1 LLPIYVEMVSLYERG
16 TLCVRAIEKHGEEGM
31 YLKRTLAGLLLFVLV
46 VFTLPLLI
54 LKGCGKEAP
63 KGEDFADVD
72 SMKLAVFHVEK
83 NELEEMNLEEYVMG
97 VLAGEMPSDFNI
109 EALKAQALA
118 ARTYTLLR
126 ARAFGGSGCSQH
138 PGADICTDPA
148 HCQAYKSPTAIKTN
162 YDKYKEAVLAT
173 KGQIIV
179 YNDALIDAV
188 FHSSSGG
195 RTENSEDVWSAK
207 VPYLRSVVSEYEDQ
221 TKIVSSKEIKVTDF
235 IATMQKLDSS
245 VKLSAKNIKNQV
257 DIIERSEGGKI
268 TRVNVGGKPFT
279 GSKLR
284 SALGL
289 KSTNFDITYKADTMV
304 FHVTGNG
311 HGIGMSQYGAD
322 GMGKLGY
329 KYTDIVKHYYV
340 GVEIM
345 SIKELANIRKQG
357 SYKASTQ

>member
-1 LLPIYVEMVSLYERG
+1 M
-16 TLCVRAIEKHGEEGM
+16 
-31 YLKRTLAGLLLFVLV
+31 KRTLIGLLLFVFV
-46 VFTLPLLI
+46 IFTLPLLI
-54 LKGCGKEAP
+54 LKGCGKDVP
-63 KGEDFADVD
+63 KTDDFANVD
-72 SMKLAVFHVEK
+72 SMKIAVFNVEK
-83 NELEEMNLEEYVMG
+83 NELEEMNLEEYIMG
-97 VLAGEMPSDFNI
+97 VLAGEMPSSFNI

-126 ARAFGGSGCSQH
+126 TRAFGGAGCSLH

-148 HCQAYKSPTAIKTN
+148 HCQAYRSPAAIKTN
-162 YDKYKEAVLAT
+162 YDKYKQAVMST

-235 IATMQKLDSS
+235 IAVMQKLDSG
-245 VKLSAKNIKNQV
+245 VKLSAKNIKDQV
-257 DIIERSEGGKI
+257 DIVDRSEGGKI
-268 TRVNVGGKPFT
+268 TRINVGGKSFT
-279 GSKLR
+279 GSNLR

-289 KSTNFDITYKADTMV
+289 KSSNFTITYKADTMV
-304 FHVTGNG
+304 FNVTGNG

-329 KYTDIVKHYYV
+329 TYTDIIKHYYE

-345 SIKELANIRKQG
+345 SIEELAEIRKQG
-357 SYKASTQ
+357 SYKASNQ